1 MKLGLVLAGGGGKG
15 GYEIGVWKYLKEIGL
30 DKKISVI
37 SGTSVGGLNAV
48 LMGTVDYKTAEH
60 IWLNEIENRILD
72 KESSENKKAALF
84 SRDGLLEIIDKF
96 VPLEKL
102 KKNKKSIYVTCFRK
116 EGLEPD
122 YFKLNDYE
130 ISDVKKMLC
139 ATSAIPVAFQS
150 EEIFGKNYVDGG
162 VKDNVPLKPLLDEKC
177 THALIVNL
185 DTEFHKSYDGFDINN
200 VIPLHPTSKLG
211 GLFSGT
217 MDFSKERTQKRI
229 ELGYNDCKNSNAAK
243 INSLLED
250 DEMINKINKM
260 NDDEIFKETLKILS
274 AHSELAGI
282 IQGKGNMNL
291 EVETKGG
298 KVFWDKLAE
307 FGSWRFQQNKI
318 FKQVRLLDPMNNRK
332 AWGAYQKM
340 VNVCRDFLIQNV
352 NLIIPSTSD
361 IESRLSELNNLFE
374 KKLISESDFEKRK
387 AEILKEI

>member
-30 DKKISVI
+30 NKKISVI

-102 KKNKKSIYVTCFRK
+102 KKNEKSIYVTCFRK

-122 YFKLNDYE
+122 YFKLNE
-130 ISDVKKMLC
+130 HKISDIKKMLC

-162 VKDNVPLKPLLDEKC
+162 VKDNVPLQPLIDEKC
-177 THALIVNL
+177 THALIINL
-185 DTEFHKSYDGFDINN
+185 DTDSHKSYGGFDINN
-200 VIPLHPTSKLG
+200 VIQLHPTSKLG

-217 MDFSKERTQKRI
+217 MDFSRERTQKRI
-229 ELGYNDCKNSNAAK
+229 ELGYNDCKNSNEAK

-250 DEMINKINKM
+250 DEMVNKINDM
-260 NDDEIFKETLKILS
+260 NDDKILKETLKILS
-274 AHSELAGI
+274 VHPKFVGQIQCNMNKESKTLGGPLGWNELA
-282 IQGKGNMNL
+282 KF
-291 EVETKGG
+291 GG
-298 KVFWDKLAE
+298 WI
-307 FGSWRFQQNKI
+307 FQQNKI
-318 FKQVRLLDPMNNRK
+318 LKQVRLLDPFNNRK
-332 AWGAYQKM
+332 AWGPYQKM
-340 VNVCRDFLIQNV
+340 VNICRDFLIQNV